1 MNLYSFIVLI
11 FYTVWNVWMFWIFV
25 VTFQLGFEHR
35 DAAKVDCNLADK
47 VDELDDVRKT
57 KESDFTFAEM
67 ECFAPNVYLPCL
79 IQKFNLEPSFQQS
92 EYQGSFDTHQ
102 SVFGRKLVKSVCYHK
117 AFILFR

>member
-1 MNLYSFIVLI
+1 
-11 FYTVWNVWMFWIFV
+11 MFWIFV
-25 VTFQLGFEHR
+25 VSFQLGFEHR
-35 DAAKVDCNLADK
+35 DAVKTDFNSADK

-67 ECFAPNVYLPCL
+67 ECFASYLYLPCL

-92 EYQGSFDTHQ
+92 EYQGLFDTHQ

-117 AFILFR
+117 LLFYSVDVSLQCLDDTG